1 MVYAVEPK
9 DLDSIV
15 EPEVVFGTTKL
26 LPPLE
31 VIPSEFHD
39 SANLYVQVVTAVFY
53 GWPMPNSTMEFRQG
67 FEQAMVVR
75 TVRAH
80 LASFEPQHQHKI
92 AGVAFLLSQMAIVQQ
107 GNP

>member
-1 MVYAVEPK
+1 
-9 DLDSIV
+9 
-15 EPEVVFGTTKL
+15 
-26 LPPLE
+26 
-31 VIPSEFHD
+31 
-39 SANLYVQVVTAVFY
+39 
-53 GWPMPNSTMEFRQG
+53 
-67 FEQAMVVR
+67 MVVR

>member
-1 MVYAVEPK
+1 MTGPEPRGDFALVYAVEPK

-39 SANLYVQVVTAVFY
+39 SANLYVQVKP
-53 GWPMPNSTMEFRQG
+53 W
-67 FEQAMVVR
+67 
-75 TVRAH
+75 
-80 LASFEPQHQHKI
+80 
-92 AGVAFLLSQMAIVQQ
+92 
-107 GNP
+107 